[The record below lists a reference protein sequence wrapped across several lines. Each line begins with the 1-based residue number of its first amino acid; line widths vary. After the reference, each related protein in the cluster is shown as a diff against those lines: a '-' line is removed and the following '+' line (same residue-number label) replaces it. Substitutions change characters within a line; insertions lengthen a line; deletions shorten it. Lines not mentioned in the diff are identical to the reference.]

1 MAIIFS
7 DNVTEVAV
15 QHLVSGRPS
24 VNVLHVKTDTLL
36 GDFDPE
42 ETARDLLDNWQD
54 HLMALMT
61 DNVSLT
67 GCAFRSLDEGSGASG
82 FLLPDDTKPSNG
94 GQEGNA
100 SPPNVAWLVRKEVTN
115 RARSE
120 RNGRMYIAGVEED
133 GVSAAGMVVGDYPT
147 LWSDAL
153 EDFLSGV
160 NGGVLAANRLVVLT
174 IPKAAR
180 VKGDAEFTVGT
191 NDVSR
196 LVLDPMVATMRKRL
210 R

>member
-15 QHLVSGRPS
+15 QHLISGRPA

-36 GDFDPE
+36 GTFDPE

-54 HLMALMT
+54 HIIPLVT
-61 DNVSLT
+61 SNVVVQ
-67 GCAFRSLDEGSGASG
+67 GAAWRSLDEGNGASG
-82 FLLPDDTKPSNG
+82 FLIPDGDKPTEG
-94 GQEGNA
+94 GQAGA
-100 SPPNVAWLVRKEVTN
+100 AATPNVAWLIRKEVTG
-115 RARSE
+115 RSRTE
-120 RNGRMYIAGVEED
+120 RNGRMYIAGVEEA
-133 GVSAAGMVVGDYPT
+133 GVTAAGVVSGDYPT

-160 NGGVLAANRLVVLT
+160 DGGVLAANKLVVLT

-180 VKGDAEFTVGT
+180 APGPVEFTVGT

-196 LVLDPMVATMRKRL
+196 LVLDPLVATMRKRL